1 VPSRSQHER
10 ALRAGA
16 WLALVGVAAS
26 LAAGCGGSG
35 SSGKPRL
42 TVSAAASLKGAFERY
57 GRDFPDA
64 QVRFSFGGSDELAA
78 QIRQGVKPD
87 LYAAANVKLSAQ
99 LFSEGLL
106 EKPVPF
112 ARNRLVIA
120 VPAGSSRVRAL
131 SDLARN
137 GVKLVVGAPSVPIG
151 SYTRALLE
159 RLPRVQR
166 ERILANV
173 RSQEPD
179 VTGVVGKLTEGAADA
194 GFVYATDVIASGGR
208 LDAIELPKRLRGRVA
223 YAVGILP
230 GIEHEQLAR
239 AFVSGLLSGRGRA
252 ALLEAGF
259 EPPR

>member
-1 VPSRSQHER
+1 VRPSWPHER
-10 ALRAGA
+10 ALRVGA
-16 WLALVGVAAS
+16 WLALAAVAAS
-26 LAAGCGGSG
+26 LAAGCGGGSG
-35 SSGKPRL
+35 GKPRL

-87 LYAAANVKLSAQ
+87 LYAAANVKLPAQ
-99 LFSEGLL
+99 LFDQGLL

-112 ARNRLVIA
+112 ASNRLVIA
-120 VPAGSSRVRAL
+120 VPAGSSSVRSL
-131 SDLARN
+131 SDLARH
-137 GVKLVVGAPSVPIG
+137 GMKLVVGAPSVPIG

-159 RLPRVQR
+159 RLPGVQR
-166 ERILANV
+166 ERILGNV

-194 GFVYATDVIASGGR
+194 GFVYVTDVIGSGGK
-208 LDAIELPKRLRGRVA
+208 LDAIELPERLRGRA
-223 YAVGILP
+223 TYAAGILP
-230 GIEHEQLAR
+230 GTKHEQQAR